1 MIYQSSSP
9 YLTYKKYAQ
18 LIKYSK
24 LTFWDKIKI
33 SFIFKIMDEYWRSGI
48 QEFGAINITGFRI
61 VQTQSLETME
71 FLNIWKSL
79 DPSRWPGAGKEH
91 ISVS

>member
-1 MIYQSSSP
+1 
-9 YLTYKKYAQ
+9 
-18 LIKYSK
+18 
-24 LTFWDKIKI
+24 
-33 SFIFKIMDEYWRSGI
+33 MDEYWRSGI